1 MTLLLP
7 IGIALAAI
15 VGLGS
20 LVWGFPGVYGLVGVM
35 PAIIIGGTYTHISN
49 ARNKLV
55 ELRPGVIAIAV
66 ILGGLGL
73 IVTGGFYKAAGTPV
87 EKIIQATIETK
98 IADKEVLAFVKD
110 PLNLSR
116 WNGFYQD
123 VERVGTANAK
133 PGSEYDVSL
142 KFENQRVA
150 AKMTVLETDSP
161 TKFSWSLNF
170 GPQANLQDFTEVI
183 EVSTVKK
190 KTVIRHTTS
199 YRVESIVSRMLNN
212 FVIGDMFE
220 ALSHESLTHLV
231 KEFDG

>member
-1 MTLLLP
+1 MNLLLP
-7 IGIALAAI
+7 IGITLTII

-20 LVWGFPGVYGLVGVM
+20 LMWGFPGVYSLMGAM

-87 EKIIQATIETK
+87 DKVIEASQETK
-98 IADKEVLAFVKD
+98 IPEREVLAFVKD

-123 VERVGTANAK
+123 VERVGSANAK
-133 PGSEYDVSL
+133 PGSKYDVSL

-161 TKFSWSLNF
+161 NTFSWGLDF
-170 GPQANLQDFTEVI
+170 GPEANLQDFIETISVSKTE
-183 EVSTVKK
+183 K
-190 KTVIRHTTS
+190 KTVIRHTTR
-199 YRVESIVSRMLNN
+199 YRVDSIVSRMLNN

-220 ALSHESLTHLV
+220 SLSHESLNHLV